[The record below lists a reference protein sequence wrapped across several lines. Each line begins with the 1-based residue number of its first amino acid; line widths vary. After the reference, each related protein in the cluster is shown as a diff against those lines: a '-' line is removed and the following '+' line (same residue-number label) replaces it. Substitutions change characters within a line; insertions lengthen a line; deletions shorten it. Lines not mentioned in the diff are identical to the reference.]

1 MKKDY
6 LITILLV
13 FLVVIIFTN
22 VAYAKTYS
30 NTTTNTIYLK
40 DKQVNPK
47 TGEQTY
53 KIDHISSMMA
63 NPLVNKT
70 IRYEVTPNS
79 TIIVT
84 NSKITS
90 SYTMKSSD
98 PLNPF
103 GYRLVPINEQE
114 RITFSDKLAN
124 TRPDLVYEYGIKD
137 ADNLLYYV
145 TILTSSSPPPPKIVK
160 DVINPDRI
168 FFETGPKTAIMI
180 NDSNQ

>member
-1 MKKDY
+1 ML
-6 LITILLV
+6 LI
-13 FLVVIIFTN
+13 FLVVIIFN
-22 VAYAKTYS
+22 NIAYAKTHS

-53 KIDHISSMMA
+53 KIDYISTMLV
-63 NPLVNKT
+63 NPLINKT

-79 TIIVT
+79 TVIVT

-90 SYTMKSSD
+90 SYIIKFSD
-98 PLNPF
+98 PINPI
-103 GYRLVPINEQE
+103 GYRPVPINEQQ

-124 TRPDLVYEYGIKD
+124 TRPDLVYEYGIKG
-137 ADNLLYYV
+137 ADKLLYHV
-145 TILTSSSPPPPKIVK
+145 TILTSPPPSKIVK
-160 DVINPDRI
+160 DVINPERI

-180 NDSNQ
+180 NDSNQQIKPISK